1 MCIRD
6 RIERAAKET
15 PDIGLSKML
24 FDYGRYLLISC
35 SRPGGLPA
43 TLQGIWNQDF
53 TPPWESKYTININT
67 EMNYWLAESCNL
79 SECNMPLF
87 DLLERMV
94 ENGRRTAEKM
104 YGCRGFVAHH
114 NTDIHGDTAKLPE
127 VLQMCIR
134 DRFYHDCSLLFDDDD
149 RVYLASGNKNIRLV
163 ELKKDMSGPKEG
175 GIDRIVVSDE
185 GNPNLGYEGTHFYKI
200 NGKYYLFFI
209 HSLRSEWK
217 RVEAC
222 FVSDSLEGEFIGK
235 DVLNE
240 DVYKR
245 Q

>member
-1 MCIRD
+1 MEFQLDGVEKFDVIPTNE

-79 SECNMPLF
+79 SECHMPLF

-114 NTDIHGDTAKLPE
+114 NTDIHGDTAPQDTWYPATYW
-127 VLQMCIR
+127 VMCCPLHFHTI
-134 DRFYHDCSLLFDDDD
+134 LLLTQCHYFSFLD
-149 RVYLASGNKNIRLV
+149 SHCCPSCFFS
-163 ELKKDMSGPKEG
+163 KDTP
-175 GIDRIVVSDE
+175 D
-185 GNPNLGYEGTHFYKI
+185 TQT
-200 NGKYYLFFI
+200 
-209 HSLRSEWK
+209 HSL
-217 RVEAC
+217 
-222 FVSDSLEGEFIGK
+222 
-235 DVLNE
+235 
-240 DVYKR
+240 
-245 Q
+245 

>member
-1 MCIRD
+1 MREIEEKMNNAAMLTYEELFEEHKEDYRTLFARVEFQLD
-6 RIERAAKET
+6 GVEKFDVIPTNERIERAAKET

-79 SECNMPLF
+79 SECHMPLF

-114 NTDIHGDTAKLPE
+114 NTDIHGDTAPRGLPGI
-127 VLQMCIR
+127 LQ
-134 DRFYHDCSLLFDDDD
+134 L
-149 RVYLASGNKNIRLV
+149 
-163 ELKKDMSGPKEG
+163 
-175 GIDRIVVSDE
+175 
-185 GNPNLGYEGTHFYKI
+185 
-200 NGKYYLFFI
+200 
-209 HSLRSEWK
+209 
-217 RVEAC
+217 
-222 FVSDSLEGEFIGK
+222 IG
-235 DVLNE
+235 
-240 DVYKR
+240 
-245 Q
+245 